1 MTSSMSNERHVA
13 VLPFPFTSHPG
24 CLLGLVRHL
33 AAKAPDVTFSFFS
46 TPKSIETLFSP
57 AKKVPGNVKPYVV
70 PDGVPKGHV
79 FSGNPEEP
87 VRMYLAAVE
96 EGESLKGVLKAAE
109 AETGRRIGCVMS
121 DAFMWFAG
129 GLAEE
134 MGVPWV
140 PLMTTDARKNSDFV
154 LKDSNTNHEN
164 PLSDKDI
171 AGRENEVVKFI
182 PGFSEL
188 RLGDLPK
195 EILFG
200 NLESPFAIMLQ
211 KMGQALTKATAVAV
225 NSFEELDP
233 EIHQDLKSKFKM
245 FLHVGPINSLSSS
258 STPPSSYSDEYGCI
272 PWLDSRKPASVAY
285 IGFGTIV
292 TPPPVEIAALAEAL
306 EATGTPFLWSLKV
319 NLQEFFPK
327 GFVER
332 TSELGKI
339 VSWAP
344 QEQVLAH
351 SSVGVHVTHCGSN
364 SVFESIVAGVPL
376 IGRPFFANQY
386 LNAWMVE
393 SVWKIGARLEGGVF
407 TKSGTMSALELV
419 LSHEKGKELREQIG
433 KFKELI
439 LKAVGPE
446 GSSTQNINTL
456 LEVVTGYN
464 L

>member
-1 MTSSMSNERHVA
+1 M
-13 VLPFPFTSHPG
+13 VLIKYISIFP
-24 CLLGLVRHL
+24 
-33 AAKAPDVTFSFFS
+33 
-46 TPKSIETLFSP
+46 
-57 AKKVPGNVKPYVV
+57 
-70 PDGVPKGHV
+70 
-79 FSGNPEEP
+79 
-87 VRMYLAAVE
+87 
-96 EGESLKGVLKAAE
+96 
-109 AETGRRIGCVMS
+109 
-121 DAFMWFAG
+121 
-129 GLAEE
+129 
-134 MGVPWV
+134 
-140 PLMTTDARKNSDFV
+140 
-154 LKDSNTNHEN
+154 
-164 PLSDKDI
+164 
-171 AGRENEVVKFI
+171 
-182 PGFSEL
+182 
-188 RLGDLPK
+188 
-195 EILFG
+195 
-200 NLESPFAIMLQ
+200 Q
-211 KMGQALTKATAVAV
+211 
-225 NSFEELDP
+225 
-233 EIHQDLKSKFKM
+233 
-245 FLHVGPINSLSSS
+245 
-258 STPPSSYSDEYGCI
+258 
-272 PWLDSRKPASVAY
+272 
-285 IGFGTIV
+285 
-292 TPPPVEIAALAEAL
+292 IAALAEAL

-327 GFVER
+327 GFVQR

-376 IGRPFFANQY
+376 IGRPFFANQH

-393 SVWKIGARLEGGVF
+393 SVWKIGVRLEGGVF

>member
-57 AKKVPGNVKPYVV
+57 AKRVPGNVKPYVV

-87 VRMYLAAVE
+87 VRLYLAAME
-96 EGESLKGVLKAAE
+96 EGESLKEVLKAAE

-121 DAFMWFAG
+121 DAFMWSAG

-140 PLMTTDARKNSDFV
+140 PLMTTDARC
-154 LKDSNTNHEN
+154 
-164 PLSDKDI
+164 LSAHFYTDLIRETVGIHDI

-258 STPPSSYSDEYGCI
+258 SMPPSSYSDEYGCI
-272 PWLDSRKPASVAY
+272 PWLDSRKPTSVAY

-332 TSELGKI
+332 TTKLGKI

-351 SSVGVHVTHCGSN
+351 NSVGVHVTHCGSN
-364 SVFESIVAGVPL
+364 SVFESIMAGVPL

-393 SVWKIGARLEGGVF
+393 SVWKIGVRLEGGVF

-433 KFKELI
+433 KFKELV

-446 GSSTQNINTL
+446 GSSTRNINTL
-456 LEVVTGYN
+456 LEVVTGYD